1 MAICIRLNVGK
12 LQITSRHKEYQ
23 TKHNRHCFNRIRYHV
38 SNYHS
43 NCEILDP
50 RLHAPNRAAGG
61 YSHSERQA
69 LTALRICMYVLL
81 ITADASQIAKNA
93 TRPIQETK
101 SDLNTIITLLKQLY
115 LLCGI
120 GRDCGEFCKR
130 PKYTKTKA
138 GKPRA
143 D

>member
-1 MAICIRLNVGK
+1 
-12 LQITSRHKEYQ
+12 
-23 TKHNRHCFNRIRYHV
+23 
-38 SNYHS
+38 
-43 NCEILDP
+43 
-50 RLHAPNRAAGG
+50 
-61 YSHSERQA
+61 
-69 LTALRICMYVLL
+69 MYVLL

-101 SDLNTIITLLKQLY
+101 SDLNTIITLLKQLC

>member
-12 LQITSRHKEYQ
+12 LQITSRHKEHQ

-38 SNYHS
+38 SNYHN

-69 LTALRICMYVLL
+69 LTALRSMGTDNF
-81 ITADASQIAKNA
+81 ITENFSLKWPKTRVSRKCNLGDLYYRLYTDQINSPLFENEQ
-93 TRPIQETK
+93 RR
-101 SDLNTIITLLKQLY
+101 DLRHL
-115 LLCGI
+115 
-120 GRDCGEFCKR
+120 F
-130 PKYTKTKA
+130 
-138 GKPRA
+138 
-143 D
+143 